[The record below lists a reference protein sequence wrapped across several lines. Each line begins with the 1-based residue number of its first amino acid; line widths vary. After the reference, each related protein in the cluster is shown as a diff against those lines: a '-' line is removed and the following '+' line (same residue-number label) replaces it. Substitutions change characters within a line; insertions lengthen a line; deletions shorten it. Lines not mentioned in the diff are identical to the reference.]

1 LKGRFHRRSSGKNE
15 RIDEPEAQYSARRD
29 PPARM
34 ENAVSTPTER
44 PIPGLAAHLRRR
56 FIGLLAGWKHRKGLA
71 TLATFDDRALA
82 DIGLTRSDLYD
93 ALAQQIWNDP
103 TSMLE
108 CRRAARR
115 DNRFYS
121 ATTVRRPR
129 RVTWPRL
136 KESSVAR

>member
-1 LKGRFHRRSSGKNE
+1 MSSGKNE
-15 RIDEPEAQYSARRD
+15 RIDEPAGHYGARHD
-29 PPARM
+29 PPSRM
-34 ENAVSTPTER
+34 ENAVSTPA
-44 PIPGLAAHLRRR
+44 IPGLATRLRQQ
-56 FIGLLAGWKHRKGLA
+56 FISLLAGWKHRKGLA

-82 DIGLTRSDLYD
+82 DVGLTRSDLYD

-115 DNRFYS
+115 DNRFYNAIAS
-121 ATTVRRPR
+121 RRSLR
-129 RVTWPRL
+129 ATWPPL